1 MEEFN
6 NKCDDMDMEDEA
18 DCDIED
24 KDSPFDRILEEKRC
38 LDEKI
43 IKLVAFL
50 QDERARQ
57 ICGWEQV
64 DLMEKQLQIMIEYSS
79 VLNTRILRWRHNE

>member
-6 NKCDDMDMEDEA
+6 KKCDDMDMGVN
-18 DCDIED
+18 CDIEE
-24 KDSPFDRILEEKRC
+24 KGSAFDRILEEKRC

-50 QDERARQ
+50 QDERARSA
-57 ICGWEQV
+57 CGWEQV
-64 DLMEKQLQIMIEYSS
+64 DLMEKQLQIMIEYSGI
-79 VLNTRILRWRHNE
+79 LNTRILRWRHNE